1 MEVIIVGQD
10 VDSFSGGEKETSV
23 LRQNFTLSLWLG
35 KAGLPFATS
44 AQGQSWSQNVGSPE
58 PAFGAS
64 QNTCLE
70 WECGGREAIS

>member
-1 MEVIIVGQD
+1 MEVIIVGQG

-44 AQGQSWSQNVGSPE
+44 AQGQS
-58 PAFGAS
+58 
-64 QNTCLE
+64 
-70 WECGGREAIS
+70 